1 MFNGMYYGHM
11 VQTILSEFILNCNVK
26 GALQVVWEWELE
38 LSEAVC
44 QKALG
49 IFYIHQWFSH

>member
-11 VQTILSEFILNCNVK
+11 VQSVLSEFILSCSVK

-49 IFYIHQWFSH
+49 IF